1 MERAEGAAV
10 RLADTAA
17 GSIMMNQWTTKLG
30 QHFELP
36 EDFKD
41 SCVKP
46 IFSNVSV
53 REEFTASTFHS
64 VYPEFFDVIVGELKD
79 LLGDEVDIR
88 EIIMRPLA
96 LKRKN
101 VNAASAGGQPAG
113 AVAAA
118 PSHAAPIAA
127 GGSKTAKKQKVVARS
142 KYRVQPPSAHRRRPQ
157 GRRILLCTY
166 ADTLHAGEDR
176 PARRLQRRAGSLGR
190 RSPGHRRRGPSS
202 AVGGAPRALG

>member
-36 EDFKD
+36 ADLKD

-46 IFSNVSV
+46 IFSLISV

-64 VYPEFFDVIVGELKD
+64 VYPEFFDTIVGELKA

-88 EIIMRPLA
+88 EIIMRPP
-96 LKRKN
+96 
-101 VNAASAGGQPAG
+101 GFE
-113 AVAAA
+113 
-118 PSHAAPIAA
+118 
-127 GGSKTAKKQKVVARS
+127 KKEFECGERGRATSRG
-142 KYRVQPPSAHRRRPQ
+142 RRRRSLA
-157 GRRILLCTY
+157 GRN
-166 ADTLHAGEDR
+166 
-176 PARRLQRRAGSLGR
+176 
-190 RSPGHRRRGPSS
+190 
-202 AVGGAPRALG
+202 